1 MKKSTKGAITFVIN
15 AGAYMIFKLDIIG
28 ICTLINLI
36 CECVF
41 VYLDYFYKDN
51 K

>member
-1 MKKSTKGAITFVIN
+1 MKKSTKGAITFVISLC
-15 AGAYMIFKLDIIG
+15 AYMIFKLNIIG

-41 VYLDYFYKDN
+41 VYLDYFGKDN